1 MPILAAGAAPPFFVE
16 IALLVLASAGIAYV
30 CHRLGVVPIVG
41 FLIAGVVIGPKALGL
56 VYEPELVNAAAEV
69 GVLLLLFT
77 IGIEFSLKK
86 LAKIQRLILLGG
98 GLQVGLSTG
107 ITMLALV
114 AFGVS
119 WQAALFTG
127 FLVALSSTAIVLKLL
142 GDRSEMDEPHG
153 QVGLGLLIFQDLAI
167 IVMVLLVPPLSGTG
181 GSIFDVAWALA
192 KAAGIIVLVI
202 VVARRVMPVF
212 LEAVA
217 KTCSPELF
225 LLTVIGICFGTAW
238 LTSLSGVSLSLGAFL
253 AGLVVSETRFSDHAM
268 GEIMPLQILFS
279 ATFFVSVGMLLDLG
293 FLIANLP
300 LVLGVVAAVLLIKV
314 LTTGIS
320 VRALGYPLPI
330 AAASGLMLAQIGEFS
345 FVLERSGR
353 EAGLFPAGLEG
364 TGSQTFIAATVL
376 VMILTPTLHTLG
388 GRLRL
393 QLQKESEEMPT
404 DGQVEAHG
412 PLPSLENHIVIAG
425 FGQGAR
431 RLVRVLKTVE
441 MPFVILTLSPDGAN
455 EAEALGLPVLR
466 ADYARRRTLEMAGV
480 HRASTLVIADDNP
493 QMAHRVASI
502 ARGLSESV
510 HIVVRTRQASE
521 IAGLHAQG
529 VDCVIADE
537 LESIVQLFG
546 QLLKDQGQTTDQ
558 IAALT
563 DQIREQDYL
572 GVRDEISPTSSA
584 ESAST
589 YSRQATPVSLAAG
602 AECAHTEGLSTVR
615 PSAVGVCRDC
625 LAAGDKW
632 VHLRVCMTCGYVGCC
647 DSSKN
652 KHATAHFRGTSHP
665 VMRSMEPGETWGWC
679 YIDKK
684 TLG

>member
-30 CHRLGVVPIVG
+30 CHRLGIVPIVG
-41 FLIAGVVIGPKALGL
+41 FLIAGVLIGPKALGL

-86 LAKIQRLILLGG
+86 LAKIQRLIFLGG

-107 ITMLALV
+107 LTMLALV

-181 GSIFDVAWALA
+181 GSILDVVWALA

-238 LTSLSGVSLSLGAFL
+238 LTSLAGVSLSLGAFL
-253 AGLVVSETRFSDHAM
+253 AGLIVSETRFSDHAM

-279 ATFFVSVGMLLDLG
+279 ATFFVSVGMLLDLS
-293 FLIANLP
+293 FLVTNLP
-300 LVLGVVAAVLLIKV
+300 LVLAVVTAVLLIKI
-314 LTTGIS
+314 LTTALS
-320 VRALGYPLPI
+320 VRALGYPMPI
-330 AAASGLMLAQIGEFS
+330 AAAAGLMLAQIGEFS

-376 VMILTPTLHTLG
+376 VMILTPALNTLG
-388 GRLRL
+388 ARIRLK
-393 QLQKESEEMPT
+393 LQKDSEEMPA
-404 DGQVEAHG
+404 DGEVEAHG
-412 PLPSLENHIVIAG
+412 PLPDLENHIVIAG

-431 RLVRVLKTVE
+431 RLVRVLRTVDI
-441 MPFVILTLSPDGAN
+441 PFVILTLSPDGAN

-466 ADYARRRTLEMAGV
+466 ANYARRRTLEMAGV
-480 HRASTLVIADDNP
+480 HRAKTLVIADDDP
-493 QMAHRVASI
+493 QMAHRVAAI
-502 ARGLSESV
+502 ARGISETV

-537 LESIVQLFG
+537 LESIVQVFG
-546 QLLKDQGQTTDQ
+546 QLLKDQGRSADQ

-563 DQIREQDYL
+563 DEIRGHDYL
-572 GVRDEISPTSSA
+572 EVLDDDTPASSG
-584 ESAST
+584 EST
-589 YSRQATPVSLAAG
+589 PGYSRSVTPVSLAAG
-602 AECAHTEGLSTVR
+602 VGCAHTEGLSAVQPT
-615 PSAVGVCRDC
+615 AVGVCRDC
-625 LAAGDKW
+625 LEAGDKW

-652 KHATAHFRGTSHP
+652 KHATAHFRDTDHP

-679 YIDKK
+679 YVDKK